1 MGSIG
6 TLAVAA
12 GIALFLYLVKKL
24 FDSFSGESREEQYR
38 RLETEMRRE
47 DRQSKADSDVACP
60 LCGSP
65 TRLVEY
71 PHAKVHRCVRYP
83 KCRGFVKARSASRPK
98 FARDWDRK
106 KRRRSAHQ

>member
-24 FDSFSGESREEQYR
+24 FDSFSGESREERYR
-38 RLETEMRRE
+38 RLESEMRQE
-47 DRQSKADSDVACP
+47 DRQSTASGDVACP
-60 LCGSP
+60 ICGSP

-71 PHAKVHRCVRYP
+71 PHIKVHRCVRYP
-83 KCRGFVKARSASRPK
+83 ECRGFVKARSANRPK
-98 FARDWDRK
+98 FAREWDRK
-106 KRRRSAHQ
+106 KRRRTARQ

>member
-6 TLAVAA
+6 ILAVAA
-12 GIALFLYLVKKL
+12 GMALFLYLVKKL

-38 RLETEMRRE
+38 RLETEIRRE
-47 DRQSKADSDVACP
+47 DRQSLESGDVACP

-71 PHAKVHRCVRYP
+71 PHIKVHRCVRYP
-83 KCRGFVKARSASRPK
+83 ECRGFVRARSARRPK

-106 KRRRSAHQ
+106 KRKQRARQ